1 MKKYLILFFMMF
13 SASAMAKIGYVDEH
27 QKEVDLK
34 IDALISKYEKNVKVN
49 AIVICVNPRH
59 GIRPI
64 LNMKMNLEAKINI
77 IISIMMA

>member
-34 IDALISKYEKNVKVN
+34 IDALISKYEKECEGKRNSNMCKS
-49 AIVICVNPRH
+49 RH